1 MTPRHADVMFV
12 LEGVPGVLAVYAL
25 AARHEGGFDLA
36 IEVSRSSFASAAH
49 YALLRVLSYEECGRI
64 LYRVPSHG
72 DLLPRPMVNATRL
85 SLTSAERELAR
96 MRVGPLPSAVAT
108 DMSPSS
114 DSAAAEPVRRSRR
127 LTRPPSDAPFS
138 ALVVDLGDDVHE
150 SLRTVFRGDARH
162 RIEPDQA
169 AAAET
174 ALTRPFHIILC
185 SAPAALGMRGFLARV
200 ASEDRAGGDGI
211 VVVAP
216 ARDVPYVKWNLA
228 RWHRKNPILATP
240 IDDTLLRH
248 EAFREHVEL
257 FARAAAAEV
266 AGLEGDRI
274 HRPCFRRFQVLVIDE
289 ELATEILFSSGIPG
303 GGADVALATNAIDA
317 FEHVVSRDVDLV
329 LCSATL
335 RADGGE
341 PFYRV
346 LWRLSPGL
354 KRRTVLVTPPDAV
367 PASAPRSSPA
377 RFVERPLRRETIAR
391 VIEDFTRG

>member
-1 MTPRHADVMFV
+1 MTPRHADVRFV
-12 LEGVPGVLAVYAL
+12 LEGVPGVVAVYAL
-25 AARHEGGFDLA
+25 AAKHEGSFELA
-36 IEVSRSSFASAAH
+36 IEVSRSSFVSAAH

-64 LYRVPSHG
+64 LYRVPSDG
-72 DLLPRPMVNATRL
+72 DVLPRPMANATRL

-96 MRVGPLPSAVAT
+96 MRVGPLPSAVT
-108 DMSPSS
+108 TGVSPS
-114 DSAAAEPVRRSRR
+114 AEPVRLSRR
-127 LTRPPSDAPFS
+127 LSRPPSDAPFS
-138 ALVVDLGDDVHE
+138 ALLVDLGDDVHE
-150 SLRTVFRGDARH
+150 SLRAAFRGDARH

-174 ALTRPFHIILC
+174 ALTRPFHAILC
-185 SAPAALGMRGFLARV
+185 SAPAALGMRGFLSRV

-228 RWHRKNPILATP
+228 RWHRKNPVLASP

-257 FARAAAAEV
+257 FARAAVTEV
-266 AGLEGDRI
+266 AGLEGNRI
-274 HRPCFRRFQVLVIDE
+274 HRPRFRRFQVLVVDE
-289 ELATEILFSSGIPG
+289 ELATEILFSSGVSG
-303 GGADVALATNAIDA
+303 GSADVALATNAIDA

-335 RADGGE
+335 RGDGGE

-346 LWRLSPGL
+346 LWRLNPGL

-377 RFVERPLRRETIAR
+377 RFVERPLGRETIAR